1 YKYAPELMLENYVKQ
16 GKLGSKSEEGFYIY
30 KLKPTAH
37 AAEKRRAVDTRLEV
51 TLRLLLVD
59 DDPGLRALLRATLDA
74 VDVEVDDAEDAPSA
88 RAAIGQQR
96 PDAIVLDVNLPG
108 MDGLAFCRQLKSER
122 ETKEIPIV
130 VLSGSDG
137 GTAEA
142 ALEAGAESFLRK
154 PFSPL
159 ELLAVVERLAGGLYG
174 VPFRATKKREPE
186 EQLLLYA
193 RDLRHLLEIERG
205 QRHLR

>member
-37 AAEKRRAVDTRLEV
+37 AAERRFAVDTRLEV

-74 VDVEVDDAEDAPSA
+74 VDVELEEAEDAPSA
-88 RAAIGQQR
+88 LAAIRRRR

-108 MDGLAFCRQLKSER
+108 MDGLAFTRELK
-122 ETKEIPIV
+122 
-130 VLSGSDG
+130 
-137 GTAEA
+137 
-142 ALEAGAESFLRK
+142 
-154 PFSPL
+154 
-159 ELLAVVERLAGGLYG
+159 
-174 VPFRATKKREPE
+174 
-186 EQLLLYA
+186 
-193 RDLRHLLEIERG
+193 RDR
-205 QRHLR
+205 